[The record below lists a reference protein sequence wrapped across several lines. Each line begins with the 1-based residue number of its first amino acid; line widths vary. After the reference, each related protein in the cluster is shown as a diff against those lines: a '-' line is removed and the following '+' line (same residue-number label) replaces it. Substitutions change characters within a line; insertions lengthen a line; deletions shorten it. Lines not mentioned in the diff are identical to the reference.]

1 MTDGLRGN
9 KLPLSQGLESDYR
22 PVLSAPQKVDA
33 SITHRGFK
41 GARALTMHGVWK
53 GAMKCA
59 FDSDSP
65 TEPHSRNG
73 FFVKFELLWANPPPS
88 SGQAGAVAGQPTGPG
103 PSQAGPKQGCAV
115 CFFGLGACPVLC
127 GLELQV
133 AGLDLTVPANCSF
146 PFLSSFG
153 HSFSEAVMDRSGLS
167 ARCLISG
174 RIIPWGPRCHS
185 QSCPHLHLGQ

>member
-9 KLPLSQGLESDYR
+9 KLPLSWGLESDYR

-65 TEPHSRNG
+65 MEPHSRNG
-73 FFVKFELLWANPPPS
+73 FFVKFELLRANPSQLRSGWGWGWPAHPPRPFP
-88 SGQAGAVAGQPTGPG
+88 GWTQAGRCSIFLWAGSMSCSLWPG
-103 PSQAGPKQGCAV
+103 AAGNRIRSYYPSKLFLPFPHLDAA
-115 CFFGLGACPVLC
+115 F
-127 GLELQV
+127 LQLSW
-133 AGLDLTVPANCSF
+133 AGLASLQGD
-146 PFLSSFG
+146 
-153 HSFSEAVMDRSGLS
+153 
-167 ARCLISG
+167 
-174 RIIPWGPRCHS
+174 
-185 QSCPHLHLGQ
+185 

>member
-9 KLPLSQGLESDYR
+9 KLPLSWGLESDYR

-65 TEPHSRNG
+65 MEPHSRNG
-73 FFVKFELLWANPPPS
+73 FFVQFELLRANPPQLRP
-88 SGQAGAVAGQPTGPG
+88 GWGWGWPAHPPRPFPGWTQAGRCSMFLWAG
-103 PSQAGPKQGCAV
+103 SMSCSLWSAAGNRIRSYI
-115 CFFGLGACPVLC
+115 
-127 GLELQV
+127 
-133 AGLDLTVPANCSF
+133 PANCSF
-146 PFLSSFG
+146 PFLIWTQLFWPLYKG
-153 HSFSEAVMDRSGLS
+153 TDL
-167 ARCLISG
+167 
-174 RIIPWGPRCHS
+174 W
-185 QSCPHLHLGQ
+185 